1 MNLSNYFDQALA
13 YEDYI
18 NMLSQNLSLHRLHYK
33 KFTLN
38 EKASLLVKQ
47 LDPYKIL
54 VITEPWCG
62 DSLAILPV
70 VKKIAEQGIDWEIR
84 VVRRDENPDLMEK
97 YLTKGA
103 RAIPIFLFIDEAGDF
118 RFKWGPRPRAAQGIY
133 DSYRDLIRGG
143 KISKADVIKKI
154 HQFYAQDH
162 GNTILSELM
171 HLLRGNKN

>member
-18 NMLSQNLSLHRLHYK
+18 NMLGQNLLLHQLHFK
-33 KFTLN
+33 KFSLDK
-38 EKASLLVKQ
+38 KASLQVKQ

-70 VKKIAEQGIDWEIR
+70 VKKIAEQGIDWEIK
-84 VVRRDENPDLMEK
+84 VVRRDENPDLMGK
-97 YLTKGA
+97 FLTKGA
-103 RAIPIFLFIDEAGDF
+103 RAIPIFLFINEAGDLC
-118 RFKWGPRPRAAQGIY
+118 FKWGPRPRAAQGIY
-133 DSYRDLIRGG
+133 DSYRELIRCG
-143 KISKADVIKKI
+143 KISKPDVIKKI
-154 HQFYAQDH
+154 RQFYAQDR

-171 HLLRGNKN
+171 HLLRSNKK